1 MSDGK
6 AKIEEVGHLSR
17 LLAAHED
24 MAILEDFTAKKPSV
38 EERLAFGKAFRSKVP
53 RADHARYEKSP
64 DRPDLSLI
72 HI

>member
-38 EERLAFGKAFRSKVP
+38 RSTG
-53 RADHARYEKSP
+53 
-64 DRPDLSLI
+64 SLLLMNFEMP
-72 HI
+72 